1 MRLLFIAFT
10 AFLFSFA
17 PANAESQIKVGR
29 LSCNVEGGIGLI
41 IGSSKAMTCTLHKE
55 GGGTES
61 YSGRITKVGLDI
73 GFTKDTHIEWLV
85 FTAGNN
91 NYSRHALAGT
101 YVGASGEASIVIG
114 GGANW
119 LIGGSRDSFMLQP
132 WSIQGQTGLNFAVGL
147 AGLTLN

>member
-1 MRLLFIAFT
+1 MRLLLIAFT
-10 AFLFSFA
+10 AFLFSLA
-17 PANAESQIKVGR
+17 PVSAGSPIKVGR

-41 IGSSKAMTCTLHKE
+41 LGSSKAMSCTFHKE
-55 GGGTES
+55 GGGSET
-61 YSGRITKVGLDI
+61 YSGRITKIGIDI
-73 GFTKDTHIEWLV
+73 GITKSTRIEWLV

-91 NYSRHALAGT
+91 NYSNHALAGT
-101 YVGASGEASIVIG
+101 YVGASGEASVGIG

-132 WSIQGQTGLNFAVGL
+132 WSLQGQTGLNFAVGL